1 MGMLTT
7 PQGADFVVHRL
18 RQGRPR
24 RNDQHGQSRFY
35 TKEVPQRRA
44 RGGHRPRA
52 GRVARHGLQVRE
64 DGGPL
69 TGATQGEEEEAL
81 EDGQVGAARGPVA
94 HRRLQGEQEA
104 EAHGAPGLAPARR
117 RVRRRRLRADRQ
129 ALREGG
135 EASPRGRPGL
145 LPRPRLARGGRA
157 GRLRPR
163 GVRREGH
170 EARDA
175 LLRRELPLLQRG
187 ARPGVPRRERGVRV
201 PGPQERLRVRRRR
214 PHQGRLRQRDR
225 GRPPRVRQGPHHQA
239 LRGLQRPLRVRV
251 PVLQPL
257 LRTREGVRGEQGRD
271 AEEEPLRPG
280 PAGVGR
286 RRVQRETAGEVARHV
301 AQGALQEGAAEL
313 ELFEDDLAAM
323 LALRLA
329 RSSASSTGG
338 RAPTRR
344 ARSASTAGTGTRR
357 RPSAP
362 GGRWSSGSGR
372 RGSR

>member
-1 MGMLTT
+1 MSEPGRCGDNARPRGVLRGAWLWSSSTGATGRARALGVLLRARGLRRCIQRRSRRNARQVFDTSLMGMLTT
-7 PQGADFVVHRL
+7 PQGRL
-18 RQGRPR
+18 CRASVATGRPKERSAWTESILYERSTAERSPWRPSPASWACRATRVYKYARMEDLSPEPPKARKRIPR
-24 RNDQHGQSRFY
+24 RWTGGRRSWTSGSSGRTGSR
-35 TKEVPQRRA
+35 
-44 RGGHRPRA
+44 
-52 GRVARHGLQVRE
+52 
-64 DGGPL
+64 
-69 TGATQGEEEEAL
+69 
-81 EDGQVGAARGPVA
+81 
-94 HRRLQGEQEA
+94 
-104 EAHGAPGLAPARR
+104 AHGAPGLAPARR

-301 AQGALQEGAAEL
+301 AQGALQEGAA
-313 ELFEDDLAAM
+313 
-323 LALRLA
+323 
-329 RSSASSTGG
+329 
-338 RAPTRR
+338 
-344 ARSASTAGTGTRR
+344 
-357 RPSAP
+357 
-362 GGRWSSGSGR
+362 
-372 RGSR
+372 